1 MVSMRQ
7 VHLMSDSKQDN
18 ESEEQLIRRL
28 QYRLQ
33 RQGML
38 ELDAWLT
45 PLLTAVAT
53 KDTAVLAATKKLLT
67 HEAPDLLAMQAGSL
81 AIPKALEPWLKP

>member
-1 MVSMRQ
+1 
-7 VHLMSDSKQDN
+7 MSDSKQDN
-18 ESEEQLIRRL
+18 EREEQLIRRL

-33 RQGML
+33 RPGML

-53 KDTAVLAATKKLLT
+53 KDTAVLVATKNC
-67 HEAPDLLAMQAGSL
+67 
-81 AIPKALEPWLKP
+81 